1 MIKMAEKKTF
11 DLTQEGLDQVKAE
24 LDKLRL
30 EDRPRIIQAIKDAR
44 AQGDLSENAEYDAA
58 RDEQAKTEA
67 RIKELEYIVENA
79 NVVKA
84 SKTKVGIGSTVTVL
98 YVDDDEEDEYKMV
111 GETEVDIDNNK
122 ISQNSPIG
130 KAIFGHKAGEVVEV
144 EAPNGSY
151 ELKIV
156 SIG

>member
-1 MIKMAEKKTF
+1 MAEKKTF
-11 DLTQEGLDQVKAE
+11 DLTQEGLDQLKAE

-58 RDEQAKTEA
+58 RDEQAKTEE

-84 SKTKVGIGSTVTVL
+84 SKSKVGIGSVVTVL
-98 YVDDDEEDEYKMV
+98 YVD
-111 GETEVDIDNNK
+111 GWRN
-122 ISQNSPIG
+122 
-130 KAIFGHKAGEVVEV
+130 
-144 EAPNGSY
+144 
-151 ELKIV
+151 
-156 SIG
+156 

>member
-11 DLTQEGLDQVKAE
+11 DLTQEGLDQLKAE

-58 RDEQAKTEA
+58 RDEQAKTEE
-67 RIKELEYIVENA
+67 RIKEIEYIVENA

-84 SKTKVGIGSTVTVL
+84 SKSKVGIGSVVTVL
-98 YVDDDEEDEYKMV
+98 YVDDDEEEEYKMV

-122 ISQNSPIG
+122 ISANSPIG
-130 KAIFGHKAGEVVEV
+130 KAIFGQKAGETVSV

-156 SIG
+156 SIN

>member
-1 MIKMAEKKTF
+1 MAEKKTF

-58 RDEQAKTEA
+58 RDEQAKTEE

-84 SKTKVGIGSTVTVL
+84 SKSKVGIGSVVTVL

-122 ISQNSPIG
+122 ISANSPIG
-130 KAIFGHKAGEVVEV
+130 KAIFGKKAGEVVSV

>member
-1 MIKMAEKKTF
+1 MAEKKTF
-11 DLTQEGLDQVKAE
+11 DLTQEGLDQLKAE

-58 RDEQAKTEA
+58 RDEQAKTEE

-84 SKTKVGIGSTVTVL
+84 SKSKVGIGSTVTVL

-122 ISQNSPIG
+122 ISANSPIG
-130 KAIFGHKAGEVVEV
+130 KAIFGKKAGEVVEV

>member
-1 MIKMAEKKTF
+1 MAEKKTF
-11 DLTQEGLDQVKAE
+11 DLTQEGLDQLKAE

-58 RDEQAKTEA
+58 RDEQAKTEE

-84 SKTKVGIGSTVTVL
+84 SKSKVGIGSTVTVL
-98 YVDDDEEDEYKMV
+98 YVDDDEEDEYNYM
-111 GETEVDIDNNK
+111 
-122 ISQNSPIG
+122 
-130 KAIFGHKAGEVVEV
+130 
-144 EAPNGSY
+144 
-151 ELKIV
+151 
-156 SIG
+156 

>member
-1 MIKMAEKKTF
+1 MAEKKTF
-11 DLTQEGLDQVKAE
+11 DLTQEGLDQLKAE

-130 KAIFGHKAGEVVEV
+130 KAIFGKKAGEVVEV

>member
-1 MIKMAEKKTF
+1 MAEKKTF

-84 SKTKVGIGSTVTVL
+84 SKSKVGIGSTVTVL

>member
-1 MIKMAEKKTF
+1 MAEKKTF
-11 DLTQEGLDQVKAE
+11 DLTQEGLDQLKAE

-58 RDEQAKTEA
+58 RDEQAKTEE

-84 SKTKVGIGSTVTVL
+84 SKSKVGIGSVVTVL
-98 YVDDDEEDEYKMV
+98 YVDDDEEEEYKMV

-122 ISQNSPIG
+122 ISANSPIG
-130 KAIFGHKAGEVVEV
+130 KAIFGQKAGETVSV

-151 ELKIV
+151 DLKIV
-156 SIG
+156 SIN

>member
-1 MIKMAEKKTF
+1 MAEKKTF
-11 DLTQEGLDQVKAE
+11 DLTQEGLEQVKAE

-79 NVVKA
+79 NVIEAVDGEV
-84 SKTKVGIGSTVTVL
+84 SIGTTVTVQF
-98 YVDDDEEDEYKMV
+98 VDDDEEEVYKIV
-111 GETEVDIDNNK
+111 GTTEVDVDNNM
-122 ISQNSPIG
+122 ISKESPIG
-130 KAIFGHKAGEVVEV
+130 EALYGHKEGEVVTV
-144 EAPNGSY
+144 NLPNGGGY
-151 ELKIV
+151 EIKIAK
-156 SIG
+156 IA

>member
-1 MIKMAEKKTF
+1 MDKTKEYYLTEQGLEELKK
-11 DLTQEGLDQVKAE
+11 E
-24 LDKLRL
+24 LDELKLVR
-30 EDRPRIIQAIKDAR
+30 RPEVVQALKEAR
-44 AQGDLSENAEYDAA
+44 ALGDLSENAEYDAA

-84 SKTKVGIGSTVTVL
+84 SKSKVGIGSTVTVL

-130 KAIFGHKAGEVVEV
+130 KAIFGHKAGEVVSV

-151 ELKIV
+151 DLKIV
-156 SIG
+156 SIN

>member
-1 MIKMAEKKTF
+1 MAEKKTF
-11 DLTQEGLDQVKAE
+11 DLTQEGLDQLKAE

-58 RDEQAKTEA
+58 RDEQAKTEE
-67 RIKELEYIVENA
+67 RIKEIEYIVENA

-84 SKTKVGIGSTVTVL
+84 SKSKVGIGSVVTVL
-98 YVDDDEEDEYKMV
+98 YVDDDEEEEYKMV

-122 ISQNSPIG
+122 ISANSPIG
-130 KAIFGHKAGEVVEV
+130 KAIFGQKAGETVSV

-156 SIG
+156 SIN

>member
-58 RDEQAKTEA
+58 RDEQAKTEE

-84 SKTKVGIGSTVTVL
+84 SKSKVGIGSTVTVL
-98 YVDDDEEDEYKMV
+98 YVDDDEEDEYKIV
-111 GETEVDIDNNK
+111 GSQEADPFASK
-122 ISQNSPIG
+122 ISNESPI
-130 KAIFGHKAGEVVEV
+130 AQALFNHKVGDIVTVES
-144 EAPNGSY
+144 PNGSY
-151 ELKIV
+151 DVEIIEIK
-156 SIG
+156 

>member
-1 MIKMAEKKTF
+1 MAEKKTF

-130 KAIFGHKAGEVVEV
+130 KAIFGKKAGEVVEV

>member
-1 MIKMAEKKTF
+1 MAEKKTF

-58 RDEQAKTEA
+58 RDEQAKTEE

-84 SKTKVGIGSTVTVL
+84 SKSKVGIGSTVTVL

>member
-1 MIKMAEKKTF
+1 MAEKKTF

-84 SKTKVGIGSTVTVL
+84 SKSQVGIGSTVTVL
-98 YVDDDEEDEYKMV
+98 YVDDDEEEEYKMV
-111 GETEVDIDNNK
+111 GETEVDVDNNK

>member
-1 MIKMAEKKTF
+1 MEKKIIE
-11 DLTQEGLDQVKAE
+11 LTQEGLEQIQEE
-24 LDKLRL
+24 LNKLRN

-58 RDEQAKTEA
+58 RDEQAKTEE

-84 SKTKVGIGSTVTVL
+84 SKSKVGIGSVVTVL
-98 YVDDDEEDEYKMV
+98 YVDDDEEEEYKMV

-122 ISQNSPIG
+122 ISANSPIG
-130 KAIFGHKAGEVVEV
+130 KAIFGQKAGETVSV

-151 ELKIV
+151 DLKIV
-156 SIG
+156 SIN

>member
-1 MIKMAEKKTF
+1 MAEKKTF

>member
-1 MIKMAEKKTF
+1 MTEKKTF

-84 SKTKVGIGSTVTVL
+84 SKSKVGIGSTVTVL
-98 YVDDDEEDEYKMV
+98 YIDDDEEEEYKMV
-111 GETEVDIDNNK
+111 GLKLILITIR
-122 ISQNSPIG
+122 
-130 KAIFGHKAGEVVEV
+130 F
-144 EAPNGSY
+144 
-151 ELKIV
+151 LKILQLEKQSLDAKLEKLFQLKLQMV
-156 SIG
+156 HMI

>member
-1 MIKMAEKKTF
+1 MAEKKTF
-11 DLTQEGLDQVKAE
+11 DLTQEGLDQLKAE

-58 RDEQAKTEA
+58 RDEQAKTEE

-84 SKTKVGIGSTVTVL
+84 SKSKVGIGSVVTVL
-98 YVDDDEEDEYKMV
+98 YVDDDEEEEYKMV

-122 ISQNSPIG
+122 ISANSPIG
-130 KAIFGHKAGEVVEV
+130 KAIFGQKAGETVSV

-151 ELKIV
+151 DL
-156 SIG
+156 SSSS

>member
-1 MIKMAEKKTF
+1 MAEKKTF
-11 DLTQEGLDQVKAE
+11 
-24 LDKLRL
+24 
-30 EDRPRIIQAIKDAR
+30 
-44 AQGDLSENAEYDAA
+44 EYDAA

-84 SKTKVGIGSTVTVL
+84 SKSKVGIGSTVTVL

-144 EAPNGSY
+144 EPPNGSY